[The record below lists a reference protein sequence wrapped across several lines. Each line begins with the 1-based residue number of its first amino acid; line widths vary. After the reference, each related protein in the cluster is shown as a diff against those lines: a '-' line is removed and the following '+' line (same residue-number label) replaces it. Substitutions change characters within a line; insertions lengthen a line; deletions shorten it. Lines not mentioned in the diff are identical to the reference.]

1 MAAAVTRTLPPEPRG
16 TAGIASTWRSFST
29 AVRLGWVVEANWAD
43 PFLFFIYS
51 VAKPVA
57 SALILVF
64 MVDVISGGRADTRAK
79 AFVVIG
85 TALWSFVTVGI
96 AGLAQSMLED
106 RERYRMLKYLYV
118 SPNQFLI
125 LMLGRGTARIGI
137 AVFAAVITLGFGV
150 VVLSVP
156 FDLGRVDWPL
166 LALSTAMGMVGVLS
180 LAVLL
185 AATIMQTRQDSWSY
199 PEAVAGALFLM
210 VGAVFPMLV
219 LPPIVQLVGLIMPL
233 SWWLEG
239 TRQALFPGVISA
251 IGGEGSVWTSWT
263 GTAAPTSSQI
273 LIALAVTSAAFAVL
287 GLLAFRWS
295 ERRARQKGLFDLLSG
310 S

>member
-1 MAAAVTRTLPPEPRG
+1 LLVSTL
-16 TAGIASTWRSFST
+16 
-29 AVRLGWVVEANWAD
+29 LG
-43 PFLFFIYS
+43 L
-51 VAKPVA
+51 
-57 SALILVF
+57 
-64 MVDVISGGRADTRAK
+64 
-79 AFVVIG
+79 
-85 TALWSFVTVGI
+85 
-96 AGLAQSMLED
+96 
-106 RERYRMLKYLYV
+106 
-118 SPNQFLI
+118 
-125 LMLGRGTARIGI
+125 
-137 AVFAAVITLGFGV
+137 
-150 VVLSVP
+150 
-156 FDLGRVDWPL
+156 
-166 LALSTAMGMVGVLS
+166 VGVLS

-185 AATIMQTRQDSWSY
+185 AATIMQTRQDAWSY

-219 LPPIVQLVGLIMPL
+219 LPPIVQVVGLVTPL

-263 GTAAPTSSQI
+263 GTAAPTGSQI
-273 LIALAVTSAAFAVL
+273 VVALAVTSAVFAVL

>member
-1 MAAAVTRTLPPEPRG
+1 MAVATRNLPPQPRG
-16 TAGIASTWRSFST
+16 AAGLGSTWRSFTT
-29 AVRLGWVVEANWAD
+29 AVRLGWVVEANWTD
-43 PFLFFIYS
+43 PILFFIYS

-64 MVDVISGGRADTRAK
+64 MVDVISGGRADAQAK

-85 TALWSFVTVGI
+85 TALWSFVTTGI
-96 AGLAQSMLED
+96 AGLAQSLLED

-118 SPNQFLI
+118 SPNQFLVI
-125 LMLGRGTARIGI
+125 TLGRGTARIGI

-150 VVLSVP
+150 VVLGVP
-156 FDLGRVDWPL
+156 FSVGSVDWL
-166 LALSTAMGMVGVLS
+166 LLVLSSALGLVGVLS

-210 VGAVFPMLV
+210 VGAVFPMAV
-219 LPPIVQLVGLIMPL
+219 LPAPVQVVGLVTPL

-239 TRQALFPGVISA
+239 TRQALFPGVVSS
-251 IGGEGSVWTSWT
+251 IGGEGSVWTAWT
-263 GTAAPTSSQI
+263 GTPAPTPTQI
-273 LIALAVTSAAFAVL
+273 VLLLAVTTLAFAL
-287 GLLAFRWS
+287 IGLAAFRWS

>member
-1 MAAAVTRTLPPEPRG
+1 MAGATRSIGAPAEG
-16 TAGIASTWRSFST
+16 TGGIGSAWRSFTT
-29 AVRLGWVVEANWAD
+29 AVRLGWVVEANWTD
-43 PFLFFIYS
+43 PFLFFVYS

-64 MVDVISGGRADTRAK
+64 MVDVISGGRADARAK

-85 TALWSFVTVGI
+85 TALWSFVTTGM
-96 AGLAQSMLED
+96 AGLAQSLLED

-118 SPNQFLI
+118 SPNQFLV
-125 LMLGRGTARIGI
+125 LTLGRGTARIGI
-137 AVFAAVITLGFGV
+137 AVFAAVITLAFGV

-156 FDLGRVDWPL
+156 FDLARVDWL
-166 LALSTAMGMVGVLS
+166 LLLLSTVLGLVGVLS

-185 AATIMQTRQDSWSY
+185 AATIMQTRQDAWSY

-219 LPPIVQLVGLIMPL
+219 LPPIVQIVGLITPL

-239 TRQALFPGVISA
+239 TRQALFPGVVSA

-273 LIALAVTSAAFAVL
+273 LLALAVTSAVFAVV

-295 ERRARQKGLFDLLSG
+295 ERRARQKGLFDLISG

>member
-1 MAAAVTRTLPPEPRG
+1 MTAA
-16 TAGIASTWRSFST
+16 WRSFRT
-29 AVRLGWVVEANWAD
+29 AVRLGWLVEANWTD

-51 VAKPVA
+51 VAKPIA

-64 MVDVISGGRADTRAK
+64 MVDVISGGRADARVR

-85 TALWSFVTVGI
+85 TALWSFVTTGI
-96 AGLAQSMLED
+96 AGLAQSLLED

-118 SPNQFLI
+118 SPNEFFI

-137 AVFAAVITLGFGV
+137 AAFAAAITLAFGV
-150 VVLSVP
+150 IVLGIP
-156 FDLGRVDWPL
+156 FDVGRVDWIL
-166 LALSTAMGMVGVLS
+166 LVLSMGLGLVGVLG

-185 AATIMQTRQDSWSY
+185 AATIMQTRQDAWSY

-210 VGAVFPMLV
+210 VGAVFPMAV
-219 LPPIVQLVGLIMPL
+219 LPAPVQVVGLVMPL

-239 TRQALFPGVISA
+239 VRQALFPGVLSA
-251 IGGEGSVWTSWT
+251 IGGDGSLWTSAT
-263 GTAAPTSSQI
+263 GTAAPTGGVI
-273 LIALAVTSAAFAVL
+273 LLALAVSAFIGAGL
-287 GLLAFRWS
+287 SLLAFRWS
-295 ERRARQKGLFDLLSG
+295 DHRARSRGLLDLTSG